1 MEYYD
6 PRSYVDGVA
15 MEDLENSLE
24 ELKQHS
30 IDDNHKQYL
39 RALLRLA
46 HYHMDYDHRDKA
58 RKYVKMSIALCLPT
72 SVDPLNAVVMVLP
85 DVKNRY
91 EVCDIAY
98 QQWKN
103 EGYVPSAKDKI
114 RINFS
119 VERNRLLASIVRVLE
134 TVLEEI
140 RPAMAPIIE
149 IETTKNP
156 SEIDWRT
163 PLPQPG
169 DIPVVV
175 EVAPV
180 DPMVDIVKFRLATAK
195 ESSGALQE
203 ALALYS
209 ELIVAQTEHVSL
221 DVVIFRAALLLKHIG
236 STAQAMEYFEFL
248 TDEPPVEGKRVS
260 LHSYTLS
267 YSSKQKQCSHSHINR
282 HQHTYTN
289 NRWLHQTSLAFSPR
303 LGL

>member
-1 MEYYD
+1 MEYH
-6 PRSYVDGVA
+6 DGVA

-24 ELKQHS
+24 ELQQYS
-30 IDDNHKQYL
+30 IDDNHKQYVH
-39 RALLRLA
+39 ALLRLA

-72 SVDPLNAVVMVLP
+72 SVDPRNAVVMVLP
-85 DVKNRY
+85 DVKDRY

-98 QQWKN
+98 RQWKA
-103 EGYVPSAKDKI
+103 EGYAPSAKDKI

-149 IETTKNP
+149 METPKNP

-163 PLPQPG
+163 PIPQPG
-169 DIPVVV
+169 DTPVVI
-175 EVAPV
+175 ETIPV
-180 DPMVDIVKFRLATAK
+180 DPMVDIVKFRLATVK

-248 TDEPPVEGKRVS
+248 TDEPPVEGKQAS
-260 LHSYTLS
+260 TLAYLYNHTHKILIHTCIYTNT
-267 YSSKQKQCSHSHINR
+267 KNTKHSHT
-282 HQHTYTN
+282 HCQ
-289 NRWLHQTSLAFSPR
+289 
-303 LGL
+303 